1 MEFSKEEYLKD
12 VKVILATYGA
22 NLWRVM
28 PSDFN
33 HHFDN
38 LRLDIACGNEPESDT
53 EMAKLDGFFKT
64 DFFAWFDYCYEY
76 GINGIYI
83 SEQDPGIIEEE
94 DYIPFLNGLIAASDF
109 LGNNI
114 EGRNRIRF
122 DRIQH
127 VQEKKHARVV
137 LENFSISA
145 LPGKIYLKELATLA
159 DLDEKTIR
167 NIASKKPEGFPTI
180 HKSGT
185 RSLVDKEEAREWL
198 IKRGWKPTVTVSS
211 TVGMYPMSSNFDSIN
226 ELRTFLEKVIKDTSI
241 AADKQE
247 KITQWINSFEVSL
260 QIDLGVIKLISQA
273 VKYHP
278 EVLLKPVF
286 ELKQKLELEQLKHQ
300 LLQLQIP

>member
-28 PSDFN
+28 PVDFS

-38 LRLDIACGNEPESDT
+38 VRLDIACGSGPESEA
-53 EMAKLDGFFKT
+53 EMAKLDGFFNT

-76 GINGIYI
+76 GMNGINF
-83 SEQDPGIIEEE
+83 SEQDPDIIEEE
-94 DYIPFLNGLIAASDF
+94 DYMPFLKGLIEAYDF

-114 EGRNRIRF
+114 EGRNQIRF

-167 NIASKKPEGFPTI
+167 NIASKKPEGFPII

-198 IKRGWKPTVTVSS
+198 IKRGWKPTVTVSN
-211 TVGMYPMSSNFDSIN
+211 TVGMYPPNSGFDSVN
-226 ELRTFLEKVIKDTSI
+226 ELRTFLEKVLEKTSI
-241 AADKQE
+241 AAEKQE
-247 KITQWINSFEVSL
+247 TIKQWVNAFEVSL
-260 QIDLGVIKLISQA
+260 QIDLDVIKWVSQA
-273 VKYHP
+273 GQYHP
-278 EVLLKPVF
+278 ETLLKPVLD
-286 ELKQKLELEQLKHQ
+286 LKQKLELEQLKHQ
-300 LLQLQIP
+300 LLQP